1 MPHEVTMPQL
11 GMAQDTGLIV
21 SWTKTLGDPIRT
33 GDVLLEVETDKST
46 MELEAAH
53 DGFLAEVRAEAGQ
66 AVPVGDIIAVI
77 SESAADVAT
86 GNAAQLQETGVNGAT
101 PASTPIAPTREAP
114 EDMPPV
120 VAAPQPT
127 APASPG
133 DRILASA
140 KAKYVAAQKG
150 IDLRQLVRRGASQP
164 IHVAD
169 LQQLAET
176 TRLDASPGTPSAS
189 TLSATVDRR
198 PMAEF
203 VAWTSEIAGSPIEK
217 KAVWLNFA
225 TRVLR
230 NATGLAPAD
239 GILCEHARYGTEDG
253 TAFTADADRVV
264 LSCIR
269 TTDAIDRVAD
279 IRILDLSQ
287 TRISDYRP
295 AASCPAP
302 TIVLGSAADGCLTL
316 SLHFC
321 EEQLPL
327 ETAIALLNDL
337 AGHAAEP
344 MKHIL

>member
-53 DGFLAEVRAEAGQ
+53 DGYLAEVRAEAGQ
-66 AVPVGDIIAVI
+66 AVPVGDIIAII
-77 SESAADVAT
+77 SESADDVAT
-86 GNAAQLQETGVNGAT
+86 DNAAPSPETGLNGAT
-101 PASTPIAPTREAP
+101 PTSTPIAPMPGAP
-114 EDMPPV
+114 EDALSV
-120 VAAPQPT
+120 VAAPNPAT
-127 APASPG
+127 PASPG

-140 KAKYVAAQKG
+140 KAKYVAAQEG

-169 LQQLAET
+169 LQRLAET
-176 TRLDASPGTPSAS
+176 TRLDAPPSTSSAG

-203 VAWTSEIAGSPIEK
+203 VAWATEIAGSPIEE

-230 NATGLAPAD
+230 NATGMAPAD
-239 GILCEHARYGTEDG
+239 GILCEHARYGSEDG
-253 TAFTADADRVV
+253 AAFAADADRVV

-269 TTDAIDRVAD
+269 TTDAINRVAD

-302 TIVLGSAADGCLTL
+302 TIVLGSAADGCLTV

-327 ETAIALLNDL
+327 EAAIALLDDL
-337 AGHAAEP
+337 ARHAAEP